1 MTFDE
6 EYVGKCI
13 DELKEN
19 YMNHYNEES
28 DAFDKAMIN
37 CSISTLN
44 ILKFKLG
51 LD

>member
-1 MTFDE
+1 MTFDK

-13 DELKEN
+13 DDLKDAYEKQ
-19 YMNHYNEES
+19 YNDDS